1 MTETERRYTEAE
13 VVAVAAH
20 LTNPAVVTRSGRL
33 LAANAPWFAALH
45 HAPADV
51 AGMSVGDLMPVE
63 ERERLLGHVRVATAE
78 RVMPQLRTLAM
89 TKEGARVP
97 VIATSSPFPAI
108 EGEPY
113 WLVSLVIDE
122 QERKEM
128 DLARELLGLSA
139 SLLSAATEQEVRER
153 TLEAVGRAG
162 FWARFLGDDD
172 EPPSE
177 ATRLALAEPRP
188 VFRGA
193 RSSQPDAVYI
203 PIDDAETLLIGGAPL
218 SAQQTYTFTLFSKL
232 LRSALV
238 DARAAETAR
247 RELSDVQGL
256 LALATTTAST
266 LELEA
271 LMALACDSIAEA
283 LDVSNC
289 FILLHDEGARVLR
302 ASASSLRLRGAVSH
316 IVVPI
321 DDRKSI
327 SARAARERRVV
338 VVGNTATDAEAKE
351 SRFVEAFAEKA
362 LVALPMLSRDRLEGI
377 VIVDDT
383 RGPREFS
390 EAWLARAGA
399 MVAQVGLSI
408 ANARLY
414 ESLRTSYAELA
425 QTRAAMVQRERLA
438 ALGELAAIVAHE
450 VRNPLGVI
458 YNAESSLRRVVGSS
472 KDGAVLLDI
481 IHEECR
487 RLNQI
492 VGDLID
498 FARPRELSM
507 QPEPLPR
514 VVQEAM
520 DIATSQPDAPPIRV
534 LETVEGPLPLVPMDR
549 RLIRQA
555 IANIAINA
563 IQAMPRGGTLGITV
577 RFDAA
582 DHATMVEISDEGS
595 GIPAEVLP
603 RIFEPFFTT
612 KAKGAGLGL
621 AVVKR
626 IVEDHGGRI
635 IVSARTGGG
644 TTFCIRLP
652 VPVAPVGVEV
662 AL

>member
-1 MTETERRYTEAE
+1 MTEPRYTERE
-13 VVAVAAH
+13 VVAIAAS
-20 LTNPAVVTRSGRL
+20 LTNPALVSRRGRV
-33 LAANAPWFAALH
+33 LAVNTPWCAALH
-45 HAPADV
+45 YAPADI
-51 AGMSVGDLMPVE
+51 AGMTVGDLMPVE
-63 ERERLLGHVRVATAE
+63 ERERLLGHVRAAE
-78 RVMPQLRTLAM
+78 TVRAVPQVRTLAV

-97 VIATSSPFPAI
+97 VIATSSPFDAT
-108 EGEPY
+108 EGAPY
-113 WLVSLVIDE
+113 WIVSLVIDE

-128 DLARELLGLSA
+128 DLARELLGLTA
-139 SLLSAATEQEVRER
+139 SLLSATTEQEVRES
-153 TLEAVGRAG
+153 TLQAVGRAG
-162 FWARFLGDDD
+162 FWARFLGEDD

-188 VFRGA
+188 VFGGA

-203 PIDDAETLLIGGAPL
+203 PIDEAETLLIGGAPL

-238 DARAAETAR
+238 DARAAEKAR
-247 RELSDVQGL
+247 RHLSDVQGL

-271 LMALACDSIAEA
+271 LMALACDSIAQA

-289 FILLHDEGARVLR
+289 FILLHDENARVLR
-302 ASASSLRLRGAVSH
+302 GGASSSGQRTSVARIAV
-316 IVVPI
+316 PL
-321 DDRKSI
+321 DDPHSI
-327 SARAARERRVV
+327 SARAARERRLVV
-338 VVGNTATDAEAKE
+338 VADTAMDAHARS
-351 SRFVEAFAEKA
+351 SRFVEAFDEKA
-362 LVALPMLSRDRLEGI
+362 LIAVPMLSRDRLEG
-377 VIVDDT
+377 VVVLDDT
-383 RGPREFS
+383 RAPREFS
-390 EAWLARAGA
+390 EAWLSRAGA

-425 QTRAAMVQRERLA
+425 QTRAVMVKRERLA

-458 YNAESSLRRVVGSS
+458 YNAESSLRRVVGTS

-514 VVQEAM
+514 VVQEAV
-520 DIATSQPDAPPIRV
+520 DIATSQPDAPPTHV
-534 LETVEGPLPLVPMDR
+534 VQTVEGSLPLVPMDR

-563 IQAMPRGGTLGITV
+563 VQAMPHGGSLRVTV
-577 RFDAA
+577 RYDAA
-582 DHATMVEISDEGS
+582 DSSTMVEITDEGG
-595 GIPAEVLP
+595 GIADDVLP

-626 IVEDHGGRI
+626 IIEDHGGRI
-635 IVSARTGGG
+635 VVSSRTGSG
-644 TTFCIRLP
+644 TTFAIRLP
-652 VPVAPVGVEV
+652 VPEEPVLLG
-662 AL
+662 AAG

>member
-1 MTETERRYTEAE
+1 MTEIERRYTEAD
-13 VVAVAAH
+13 VAAMVRG
-20 LTNPAVVTRSGRL
+20 LTNPAVVTRNGL
-33 LAANAPWFAALH
+33 ILAANAAWHAALH
-45 HAPADV
+45 YAPGDL
-51 AGMSVGDLMPVE
+51 VGLTIAKLMPVE
-63 ERERLLGHVRVATAE
+63 ERERLLDHVRSAE
-78 RVMPQLRTLAM
+78 TDRVMPQVRTLAV

-97 VIATSSPFPAI
+97 VIATSSPFDAADGTPF
-108 EGEPY
+108 

-139 SLLSAATEQEVRER
+139 SLLGATTEQEVRER
-153 TLEAVGRAG
+153 TLEAVARAG
-162 FWARFLGDDD
+162 FWARFMGADDD
-172 EPPSE
+172 PPSE

-193 RSSQPDAVYI
+193 RSSQPDSVYI
-203 PIDDAETLLIGGAPL
+203 PIDEGETLLIGGAPL

-232 LRSALV
+232 LRSALI

-247 RELSDVQGL
+247 RQLSDVQGL

-271 LMALACDSIAEA
+271 LMALACDAIAHA

-289 FILLHDEGARVLR
+289 FILLHDESARVLR
-302 ASASSLRLRGAVSH
+302 GGAASVGQRGTVEKITVH
-316 IVVPI
+316 L
-321 DDRKSI
+321 DDEESV
-327 SARAARERRVV
+327 SARAARERKVV
-338 VVGNTATDAEAKE
+338 VVGDTAADVEAKK
-351 SRFVEAFAEKA
+351 SRYVEVFAEKA
-362 LVALPMLSRDRLEGI
+362 LVALPMLSRDRLEGV

-399 MVAQVGLSI
+399 IVAQVGLSI

-458 YNAESSLRRVVGSS
+458 YNAESSLRRVVGPS

-507 QPEPLPR
+507 QPESLAG

-520 DIATSQPDAPPIRV
+520 DIATSQPDAPRV
-534 LETVEGPLPLVPMDR
+534 RVVRNVEGSLPLVRMDR

-563 IQAMPRGGTLGITV
+563 IQSMPRGGALRVTV
-577 RFDAA
+577 RFDAS
-582 DHATMVEISDEGS
+582 DQSTLVEISDEGS
-595 GIPAEVLP
+595 GISEEVLP

-635 IVSARTGGG
+635 VVSSLVGSG
-644 TTFCIRLP
+644 TTFEIRLP
-652 VPVAPVGVEV
+652 VPAEAVAVG
-662 AL
+662 AAR

>member
-1 MTETERRYTEAE
+1 MTASRYTEGQ
-13 VVAVAAH
+13 VVAIATS
-20 LTNPAVVTRSGRL
+20 LTNPAVVTRDGLL
-33 LAANAPWFAALH
+33 LAANAPWFEALH
-45 HAPADV
+45 YGPGDV
-51 AGMSVGDLMPVE
+51 AGMKIRNLMPVE
-63 ERERLLGHVRVATAE
+63 ERERLVDRMRAAVTE

-97 VIATSSPFPAI
+97 VIATSSPFDAI
-108 EGEPY
+108 EGGPY

-128 DLARELLGLSA
+128 DLARELLGLTA
-139 SLLSAATEQEVRER
+139 SLLGATTEQAVRES
-153 TLEAVGRAG
+153 TLAAVSRAG

-177 ATRLALAEPRP
+177 TTRLALAEPRP

-193 RSSQPDAVYI
+193 RSSQPDGVYI
-203 PIDDAETLLIGGAPL
+203 PIDESETLLIGGAPL

-238 DARAAETAR
+238 DARAAEKAR
-247 RELSDVQGL
+247 RHLSDVQGL

-271 LMALACDSIAEA
+271 LMALACDSIAQA

-289 FILLHDEGARVLR
+289 FILLHDEGDGTLR
-302 ASASSLRLRGAVSH
+302 GGASSSGQRSTVARITIPL
-316 IVVPI
+316 
-321 DDRKSI
+321 DDPRSI

-338 VVGNTATDAEAKE
+338 VIADTAVDALGRS
-351 SRFVEAFAEKA
+351 SRFVEAFEEKA
-362 LVALPMLSRDRLEGI
+362 LVAVPMLSRGRLEGI
-377 VIVDDT
+377 VVLDDT
-383 RGPREFS
+383 RAPREFS
-390 EAWLARAGA
+390 EAWLSRAGA

-425 QTRAAMVQRERLA
+425 QTRAAMVKRERLA

-458 YNAESSLRRVVGSS
+458 YNAESSLRRVVGTS

-514 VVQEAM
+514 VVQEAI
-520 DIATSQPDAPPIRV
+520 DVATSQPDAPTIRLV
-534 LETVEGPLPLVPMDR
+534 QTVDASLPLVPMDR

-555 IANIAINA
+555 IANVAINA
-563 IQAMPRGGTLGITV
+563 IQAMPRGGSLRVAV
-577 RFDAA
+577 RYDPA
-582 DHATMVEISDEGS
+582 DHATTVEITDEGG
-595 GIPAEVLP
+595 GIADEVLP
-603 RIFEPFFTT
+603 RIFEPFYTT

-626 IVEDHGGRI
+626 IIEDHGGRI
-635 IVSARTGGG
+635 SVSSRAGSG
-644 TTFCIRLP
+644 TTFAIRLP
-652 VPVAPVGVEV
+652 VPDEPQLLGAAG
-662 AL
+662 